1 MLGAL
6 EDGGLGSSL
15 LMETCFPSDLRHKKQ
30 LDV

>member
-6 EDGGLGSSL
+6 DDGGLSSSL